1 MQGLPTRSRTAH
13 VARTLRLALRRTGL
27 VLALAVGASCSD
39 GGSKLTVTGLK
50 PKLGPYIGGD
60 PVTISGSGFQ
70 TPGPQGLKVYF
81 GKKEARGIIL
91 VSDTEVRV
99 EPPAGEIDST
109 VDVEVVFD
117 DARSAKLP
125 KAYTYIDPIG
135 GMKSA
140 PAAAPPPN

>member
-1 MQGLPTRSRTAH
+1 MTGPQRSRGRVRALGLSL
-13 VARTLRLALRRTGL
+13 VA
-27 VLALAVGASCSD
+27 VLALGAACSE
-39 GGSKLTVTGLK
+39 GSGKLTVTGLR
-50 PKLGPYIGGD
+50 PKVGPYIGGD

-70 TPGPQGLKVYF
+70 TPGPQGMKVYF

-99 EPPAGEIDST
+99 EPPAGEIGLA

-125 KAYTYIDPIG
+125 KAYAYIDPIG
-135 GMKSA
+135 GMMKPA
-140 PAAAPPPN
+140 PAPTPTP